1 MKKLIVVFVSLFLFS
16 CAAGPVYIAKNE
28 SEGIKNSYEEA
39 QLRTLYNKNKPLL
52 RDIYTRL
59 TSSRIDIYREGIGF
73 TTLKDDTGDVHY
85 YLMVKIRPSEVVF
98 DEKSSKAEQRFSKVL
113 GGYFEKYLSS
123 IKRDDI
129 ERSGVDGVSLGVYW
143 PVRDFSQCK
152 ENGGFIEY
160 IIVYVSKEDLNSILE
175 GYKSFAEVASD
186 AEIIASLDLKP
197 PTYMRPV
204 YQ

>member
-1 MKKLIVVFVSLFLFS
+1 MIVIVSLFLFS

-28 SEGIKNSYEEA
+28 SESIKNSYDEA
-39 QLRTLYNKNKPLL
+39 QLRTLYNKNKTLL
-52 RDIYTRL
+52 HDIYTRL
-59 TSSRIDIYREGIGF
+59 ASSRIDIYREGIGF
-73 TTLKDDTGDVHY
+73 STLKDDTKGMQY
-85 YLMVKIRPSEVVF
+85 YLMVYVRPSEILF
-98 DEKSSKAEQRFSKVL
+98 DLNSTKAEQRFSDVL
-113 GGYFEKYLSS
+113 GGYFEKYLAY
-123 IKRDDI
+123 IKGEDI

-160 IIVYVSKEDLNSILE
+160 IIVYLTKEDLSRIFE

-197 PTYMRPV
+197 PAYVRPV